1 MLHKLIRPNIFCH
14 IRLQEVIVDVRDEN
28 GRIPRTIECE
38 LSEDLVNKCNP
49 GDLVT
54 MSGTAKALNLEE
66 SGSGRS
72 SRDKSTYVM
81 YIAVNSFRHHSA
93 EDKSKQNLNNFEFS
107 QVDLE
112 LFQSIKNQTNPFKW
126 IVNSLSPSIYGHE
139 LVKAGLVLGLFGGS
153 KKDEIYDLSIRNDI
167 HVLIVGDP
175 GLGKVNK
182 NNSLKF

>member
-1 MLHKLIRPNIFCH
+1 M
-14 IRLQEVIVDVRDEN
+14 
-28 GRIPRTIECE
+28 
-38 LSEDLVNKCNP
+38 
-49 GDLVT
+49 
-54 MSGTAKALNLEE
+54 
-66 SGSGRS
+66 
-72 SRDKSTYVM
+72 
-81 YIAVNSFRHHSA
+81 
-93 EDKSKQNLNNFEFS
+93 
-107 QVDLE
+107 E